1 MDYFNDPELNGKYL
15 GTITKDFAAV
25 SDTLLEASS
34 QIRQHDISKYPI
46 FVFARREVP
55 LGALLIN
62 ADELGL
68 EWHVFASYLE
78 LFVQQGL
85 VGAEDADGIATFE
98 ANYKN
103 ADEFCCLFVLD
114 DDFTKFVFVPYPED

>member
-15 GTITKDFAAV
+15 GTITKDFVVV

-34 QIRQHDISKYPI
+34 QIRKGDFSQYPI
-46 FVFARREVP
+46 FVFAKQEVS
-55 LGALLIN
+55 LGGLLVN
-62 ADELGL
+62 ADELNL

-78 LFVQQGL
+78 LFVQQGIIEPEG
-85 VGAEDADGIATFE
+85 VNYFQ

-114 DDFTKFVFVPYPED
+114 EEFTKFVFVPYPED